1 MIYDLSYNEDH
12 HPCSTG
18 HEIYGVHDKEKEG
31 EKNKYYTVTSHL
43 GKMIRNINPSD
54 A

>member
-12 HPCSTG
+12 HLCSTRQ
-18 HEIYGVHDKEKEG
+18 EIYMIKRKEG
-31 EKNKYYTVTSHL
+31 GKENKYYTVTSHL
-43 GKMIRNINPSD
+43 GKMIRKINPSD